1 MRKIYKIV
9 CNTCEDQVKQTS
21 VDTCFLTCEFCGE
34 KPVRIIEL
42 VEKQDWIPT
51 TQKVEEL
58 EEDWYKL
65 TVKKEGEEPFV
76 TFGELLNGHWRFF
89 DYEWNDFSEE
99 IPWSGIVTHYRP
111 LPEPPKGEK
120 VDS

>member
-42 VEKQDWIPT
+42 VEKQDWLNYPHN
-51 TQKVEEL
+51 L
-58 EEDWYKL
+58 P
-65 TVKKEGEEPFV
+65 KEGWYLTYNNVGGYNVSFWHPSKTWDTDWDSKEDGV
-76 TFGELLNGHWRFF
+76 W
-89 DYEWNDFSEE
+89 
-99 IPWSGIVTHYRP
+99 VTHYQP
-111 LPEPPKGEK
+111 LPEPPKGE
-120 VDS
+120 DS